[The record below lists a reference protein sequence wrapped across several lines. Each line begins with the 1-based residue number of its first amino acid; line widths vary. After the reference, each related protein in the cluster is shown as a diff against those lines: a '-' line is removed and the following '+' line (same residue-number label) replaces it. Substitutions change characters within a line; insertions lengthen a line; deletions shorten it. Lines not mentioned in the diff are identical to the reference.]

1 MRPLLTILLTLGAVL
16 VLAGC
21 GQSSAP
27 ENAQA
32 GDYGS
37 DSYLDDL
44 YDACEAGDAAAC
56 EDLYLESPVDSEYE
70 AFAIEQGGDDFGDSY
85 PGGETTQAPEPEQ
98 VSLGDTFEVR
108 GFEWTVGEVTTNEGW
123 TNPESYGGEQLE
135 GAFLLLTGTVKNVSD
150 DYQYPDSNVNIT
162 VYTDQTS
169 YDVGST
175 TSIMGSVEENLLL
188 DELAPDASKTGAE
201 LLDIGSAEE
210 EVVYIAWEDPETF
223 EPLVE
228 LRL

>member
-1 MRPLLTILLTLGAVL
+1 MPARRETQPPARICTW
-16 VLAGC
+16 
-21 GQSSAP
+21 
-27 ENAQA
+27 
-32 GDYGS
+32 
-37 DSYLDDL
+37 
-44 YDACEAGDAAAC
+44 
-56 EDLYLESPVDSEYE
+56 ESPVDSEYE